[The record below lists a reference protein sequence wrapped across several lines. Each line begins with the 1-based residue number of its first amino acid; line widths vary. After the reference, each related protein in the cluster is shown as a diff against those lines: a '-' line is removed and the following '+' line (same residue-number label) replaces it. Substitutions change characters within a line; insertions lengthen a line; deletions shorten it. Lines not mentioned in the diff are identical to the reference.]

1 MKVGVF
7 NQEKALLG
15 AVSVIVKTSRRFVPS
30 SIINPNFVA
39 GTALCECNSYLHNGR
54 GNCKEQSASGCGA
67 WCYVNQGSGCY
78 DARPS
83 SYGAPYSWSC
93 EACRLREEG
102 QGEY

>member
-1 MKVGVF
+1 MSSSRKKWF
-7 NQEKALLG
+7 NEWLDG
-15 AVSVIVKTSRRFVPS
+15 GNRNHNHCR
-30 SIINPNFVA
+30 NPD
-39 GTALCECNSYLHNGR
+39 GSPG
-54 GNCKEQSASGCGA
+54 GA

>member
-1 MKVGVF
+1 M
-7 NQEKALLG
+7 
-15 AVSVIVKTSRRFVPS
+15 KTSRRFVS
-30 SIINPNFVA
+30 RSMINPNFVLGA
-39 GTALCECNSYLHNGR
+39 VICECNSYLHNGR
-54 GNCKEQSASGCGA
+54 GNCKEQSASGCGS

-102 QGEY
+102 QGEYQSFKESS